1 MANSQSVTAG
11 PGAKVDADAF
21 HFCPPNPPPLAMHG
35 AELDVLALGLLGFWG
50 LDDRA
55 APPSPQGSWSPDS

>member
-1 MANSQSVTAG
+1 
-11 PGAKVDADAF
+11 
-21 HFCPPNPPPLAMHG
+21 MHG

-55 APPSPQGSWSPDS
+55 APPSPQGSW